1 MSLLGKFQKQP
12 AEVEQYAVQ
21 YVQALTPTDE
31 LQMGYHTLVVNREVT
46 KEILPTGELILTEA
60 DVGALVETAAPVTL
74 PFSAP
79 IGSKVFVANRSQA
92 QTVPVRV
99 FPFEPAQENSYP
111 LFAREAA
118 VFRRE
123 GMGFVVEA
131 TAQSNIVNLPG
142 DQRVRYSFS
151 GGEKG
156 VTYKIETTVQT
167 QEGRVLQ
174 DEFQVKIKEV

>member
-12 AEVEQYAVQ
+12 AEVEQYAIQ
-21 YVQALTPTDE
+21 YVQALNSTDE
-31 LQMGYHTLVVNREVT
+31 IQVGYHTMSVNREVT
-46 KEILPTGELILTEA
+46 KEINPTGELIMGVG
-60 DVGALVETAAPVTL
+60 DVGALVETQFPVTL
-74 PFSAP
+74 PFDVP
-79 IGSKVFVANRSQA
+79 VGSRVFVSNVSPAQA
-92 QTVPVRV
+92 IPVRV

-123 GMGFVVEA
+123 GLGYVVEA
-131 TAQSNIVNLPG
+131 RTQSNIVNLPG
-142 DQRVRYSFS
+142 DQRVRYTVF
-151 GGEKG
+151 GGVGG